1 MIEMMNIKNLSA
13 GYPKKKIFEHFNVA
27 DIETGNIVAL
37 VGPNAAGKSTL
48 LKSIASLIT
57 AQGEINLGDQNL
69 ILLSQEERS
78 KVVGYMP
85 QHQKTDVE
93 LTVLEALITA
103 LKVSPLDHNDNS
115 AQTRAKAFD
124 VLEQMDLIDIAL
136 EPLSNLSGGQIQM
149 ASLAQA
155 IVRKPQVLLL
165 DEPTSALDLNHQ
177 ITVMKMIK
185 DYASKGNIV
194 IMVLHDL
201 NLAARWSDILVV
213 LSNAKIYSSGKAFA
227 VVTPKMLK
235 EVYEVDA
242 RVENCSNGYLQI
254 MVDA

>member
-1 MIEMMNIKNLSA
+1 MIEMLNIKNLSA
-13 GYPKKKIFEHFNVA
+13 GYPKKKIFAHFNVA
-27 DIETGNIVAL
+27 DIEIGNIVAL

-48 LKSIASLIT
+48 LKAVASLIQ
-57 AQGEINLGDQNL
+57 AEGEVNLGDQNL
-69 ILLSQEERS
+69 ILLSQENRS

-136 EPLSNLSGGQIQM
+136 EPLSNLSGGQRQM

-185 DYASKGNIV
+185 DYASKGNII

-213 LSNAKIYSSGKAFA
+213 LSNGKIYSSGKAFA

-235 EVYEVDA
+235 EVYQVDA